1 MKRLSITILLL
12 LLFCLLGAQANPFTT
27 RRAPAKHSAPTVQN
41 QSIFKQLASWQKEL
55 NSQLH
60 TYLKQSKDEGF
71 NARILLIW
79 AIALL
84 FGILHALGPG
94 HGKTVAVAYFMK
106 EQAHWSKALQLGGS
120 VALTHCGISVVLGAA
135 FSLFGSLSPTSRSA
149 WQQHLGLFSGV
160 ALVLLGCIYGWKVLR
175 KSEPKSASGKNHI
188 LLGMAAGLV
197 PCPVSLTILLFSIA
211 LDVLVVGLI
220 ALLFFALG
228 MAVTVSIIGVLT
240 ISSHQVLYRWSSRH
254 ERLHRQLHRWGG
266 LAFSL
271 VIGIIGISII
281 LAAM

>member
-71 NARILLIW
+71 NTRILLIW

-135 FSLFGSLSPTSRSA
+135 FSLIGSLSPTSRSA

-188 LLGMAAGLV
+188 L
-197 PCPVSLTILLFSIA
+197 
-211 LDVLVVGLI
+211 
-220 ALLFFALG
+220 LG